1 MARTY
6 NSGHRD
12 WFNYAHAD
20 ISKNFIVEGLTE
32 QMQQLDALL
41 STNPDM
47 EKRMQNVIRKV
58 LTKAQR
64 QMSKDIASDMPND
77 PRHAAKAVRKLVY
90 RQLLGG
96 NINILRK
103 RRATAGASTY
113 TPTRTLKSGQRGGNR
128 RLRGD
133 RTMRMEAY
141 NASDRGFIL
150 YWLNSGTVARQMK
163 GFTSD
168 PHRSQVRRGSQGGD
182 VQKYGKSVNTGAR
195 GNIRARNVFA
205 SHIMSLSNFIDKELI
220 KEFGDMMTKQSV

>member
-6 NSGHRD
+6 NSGWRD
-12 WFNYAHAD
+12 WFNTAHAD
-20 ISKNFIVEGLTE
+20 ISKNFMVEGLTE

-41 STNPDM
+41 ASNPDM
-47 EKRMQNVIRKV
+47 EKRMRRVVSKV
-58 LTKAQR
+58 LIKAQK
-64 QMSKDIASDMPND
+64 QMSKDIASDIPND
-77 PRHAAKAVRKLVY
+77 PRQAAKAVRKLVY

-128 RLRGD
+128 RLRGE

-150 YWLNSGTVARQMK
+150 YWLNSGTGARQMK

-205 SHIMSLSNFIDKELI
+205 SHIMSLSNYIDKELI
-220 KEFGDMMTKQSV
+220 KEFGDITKQSV